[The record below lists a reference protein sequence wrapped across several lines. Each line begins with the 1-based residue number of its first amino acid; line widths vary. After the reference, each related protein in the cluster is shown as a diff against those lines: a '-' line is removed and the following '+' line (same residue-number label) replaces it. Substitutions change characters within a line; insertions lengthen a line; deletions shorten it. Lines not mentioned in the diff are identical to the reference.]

1 MKKGVNVTIKEIP
14 IRTDKKVVAVQIPY
28 EVYEQLKEEAENDFI
43 SVSDV
48 MRRIII
54 RYYRQSNTTK

>member
-1 MKKGVNVTIKEIP
+1 MMNVDIKEKV
-14 IRTDKKVVAVQIPY
+14 TKSEKKIVAVQIPY
-28 EVYEQLKEEAENDFI
+28 EVYEKLKGEAEEDFI

-54 RYYRQSNTTK
+54 RYYRQLKTDTTK

>member
-1 MKKGVNVTIKEIP
+1 MNLEIKEKSVK
-14 IRTDKKVVAVQIPY
+14 TKKKIVAVQIPY
-28 EVYEQLKEEAENDFI
+28 EVYENLKTEAEEDFI

-54 RYYRQSNTTK
+54 RYYRNTTK